1 MLTHEGFVTETLSK
15 NFIIGCGDVGRR
27 VGRLLSAHGEA
38 VTGVA
43 RSADSCER
51 IVQAGFTALRWDI
64 DSGPLPALADLAGAR
79 VFYFAPPPREGRDDP
94 RLATFLRAAN
104 GLPARLIYLSTS
116 GVYGDCG
123 GDWVDETRPPAPL
136 TDRAHRRLAAET
148 RTHGWAA
155 AHGAEAVIL
164 RVPGIYGPGRLPIER
179 LRRGVPVV
187 RTEEAPFSN
196 RIHADDLA
204 AAAVRIADRA
214 RHGRVYNV
222 SDGNPT
228 TMTDYFLRVA
238 EAAGVAPPPQI
249 GLAQALETMTPGMA
263 SFLRESRR
271 LDCTRLF
278 RELDFE
284 PRYADLGEGIRHSL
298 TGE

>member
-1 MLTHEGFVTETLSK
+1 MLTHEGFVAETLSK

-27 VGRLLSAHGEA
+27 VGRLLRARGET

-43 RSADSCER
+43 RSAESCER
-51 IVQAGFTALRWDI
+51 IVQAGLEALRWDM
-64 DSGPLPALADLAGAR
+64 DTEPAPALGDLNGAR
-79 VFYFAPPPREGRDDP
+79 VFYFAPPPRQGQDDP
-94 RLATFLRAAN
+94 RLAAFLKAVDA
-104 GLPARLIYLSTS
+104 LPARLIYLSTS

-123 GDWVDETRPPAPL
+123 GEWVDETRPPAPL

-187 RTEEAPFSN
+187 RTREAPFSN

-204 AAAVRIADRA
+204 AAAVRIADRGQD
-214 RHGRVYNV
+214 RRIYNV

-238 EAAGVAPPPQI
+238 QVADLPPPPQI
-249 GLAQALETMTPGMA
+249 ALAKALETMTPAMA

-278 RELDFE
+278 QELDFA
-284 PRYADLGEGIRHSL
+284 PRHADLTEGIRQSL